1 MEGLAVYVDVV
12 AHCLLDPLTRVK
24 GLKDISYRSAGPVVQ
39 LPCPEAL
46 YLGLDR
52 WAVTRNQLEV
62 PQFRRFCRS
71 IAAQYADLLE
81 MLSQK
86 GVRIRVVGVARS
98 PSCGIN
104 TTTRGYEG
112 GRVREAAHEVVAG
125 PGVFIEEL
133 LAELR
138 ERGMAVSA
146 REMESGE

>member
-24 GLKDISYRSAGPVVQ
+24 GLKDISYRPAGPVVQ

-62 PQFRRFCRS
+62 PEFRRFCRS

-138 ERGMAVSA
+138 ERGVAVSA

>member
-1 MEGLAVYVDVV
+1 MV

-24 GLKDISYRSAGPVVQ
+24 GLKGISFRPAGPVVQ
-39 LPCPEAL
+39 LPCPEAI

-52 WAVTRNQLEV
+52 WAVTRNQLDV

-81 MLSQK
+81 MLAKK

-98 PSCGIN
+98 PSCGISS
-104 TTTRGYEG
+104 TTRGYKG
-112 GRVREAAHEVVAG
+112 GRVREAAHEVVPG
-125 PGVFIEEL
+125 PGVFMEEL

-138 ERGMAVSA
+138 ERGVEVSA
-146 REMESGE
+146 EEMEGEE

>member
-62 PQFRRFCRS
+62 PEFRRFCRS

-81 MLSQK
+81 MLSSK

-125 PGVFIEEL
+125 PGVFMEEL

-138 ERGMAVSA
+138 ERGVAVSA